1 MGGCGWA
8 LSTDLVCPS
17 PSLSLKRAAARMDI
31 CRMGVN
37 AGVVQCHGAGVCLDG
52 GGLSFSA
59 EWRVKRANV

>member
-1 MGGCGWA
+1 M
-8 LSTDLVCPS
+8 CPS
-17 PSLSLKRAAARMDI
+17 PSLPLKRAAARMDI